1 MLSSQPCKSYL
12 LTQHLNRY
20 VPLQIT
26 SLHELGTVTGHELQ
40 VESLGLTFLREV
52 LAVPQL
58 LSGARRTA

>member
-1 MLSSQPCKSYL
+1 M
-12 LTQHLNRY
+12 
-20 VPLQIT
+20 QIT

-58 LSGARRTA
+58 QLLSGPRATA